1 MIDITELLGKYRL
14 MDVKLGQ
21 DLYEK
26 YQLVI
31 TSYGLIEDYEKRAF
45 SDLSELQKAIFF
57 ELGAWVMQQKEAS

>member
-26 YQLVI
+26 YQATI
-31 TSYGLIEDYEKRAF
+31 TSYGIIDDYEQRRF
-45 SDLSELQKAIFF
+45 SDLTELQKAIFF
-57 ELGAWVMQQKEAS
+57 ELGAWVMQQREAS